1 MHILTSSDEIGVKVF
16 KNGPSKLSPRQ
27 PLKFFKGCLPK
38 ILLGPFLNILTYLFW
53 FFENSCF
60 IKTLC
65 VVPVLIYDCEA

>member
-38 ILLGPFLNILTYLFW
+38 ILLGPFLNILTRVKMYLIRAPQITF
-53 FFENSCF
+53 
-60 IKTLC
+60 
-65 VVPVLIYDCEA
+65 